1 MLLLVSPTPG
11 TEPDKSTKCQFLTS
25 ILGPLSLVP
34 GCSHYLL
41 ILIDF
46 TGRVLYFTSE
56 AKQAKVASAFSS
68 HARTPPLRHTKRKL
82 TGFLPSCCVFFLTIK
97 GFIRSSVLRRSR
109 TTAQQAPRQVSVL
122 GCARFL

>member
-68 HARTPPLRHTKRKL
+68 QAHPLGIQNANL
-82 TGFLPSCCVFFLTIK
+82 QVFYPAAVF
-97 GFIRSSVLRRSR
+97 SS
-109 TTAQQAPRQVSVL
+109 
-122 GCARFL
+122 